1 MTLLNVTESL
11 LGLVSEPIEED
22 KKSIA
27 FSLTF
32 EDYTKTLTDE
42 EVTMLFE
49 KVIHEVIEKYHAVLR
64 DHD

>member
-1 MTLLNVTESL
+1 MN
-11 LGLVSEPIEED
+11 

-32 EDYTKTLTDE
+32 EDYSKTLTDE
-42 EVTMLFE
+42 EVNVLFE
-49 KVIHEVIEKYHAVLR
+49 KVIAAVLEQYQAVLR